1 LHFAFTI
8 EPVIFFTID
17 IRHIARYSDETAMA
31 SFLSNKEKQAFAEG
45 KASMGDEIAGVL
57 QVLGNVQDEI
67 ADAQML
73 MCESLEAS

>member
-1 LHFAFTI
+1 
-8 EPVIFFTID
+8 
-17 IRHIARYSDETAMA
+17 MA
-31 SFLSNKEKQAFAEG
+31 SFLSDKEKQAFAEG
-45 KASMGDEIAGVL
+45 KASMGDEIVGVL